1 MEASTGTVHQQ
12 VLSPKGSVIF
22 LVKNGSRVQTIL
34 SNLAKTRRF
43 QSRSILQTTLSGIQL
58 FHETCPQKTLLG
70 MWAAFRSIVVLT
82 ACSSVQCFSTS
93 PASASSSFSKTNK
106 EGPEKTNKLLLNLIL
121 QHMGP
126 TGLNLQT
133 TILTNQP
140 VRNHCPGERFM
151 AGAPLAP
158 SS

>member
-1 MEASTGTVHQQ
+1 MPPKD
-12 VLSPKGSVIF
+12 SPGYV
-22 LVKNGSRVQTIL
+22 G
-34 SNLAKTRRF
+34 RF
-43 QSRSILQTTLSGIQL
+43 QEHRGPDCVFKCSMFLNIARKC
-58 FHETCPQKTLLG
+58 FKLL
-70 MWAAFRSIVVLT
+70 L
-82 ACSSVQCFSTS
+82 
-93 PASASSSFSKTNK
+93 KNK